1 MGEIWYDRRGWSVG
15 KNREMR
21 SIGGWPGARRW
32 AGSRCPWRE
41 CPRPSSP
48 PPSPSPPPPPPPKQ
62 QDWEEGVG
70 ERKKWSSTSTYRSG
84 SSEEEVDVMR
94 VLLSHR
100 SVLYTPPTVHAASSF
115 SPFIYHGV
123 FFFLCVVILFLT
135 LVSIVNL
142 ITNSYNRY
150 LLYY

>member
-1 MGEIWYDRRGWSVG
+1 MVADLEHAGGREVDVHGENAHVLPLRRHL
-15 KNREMR
+15 
-21 SIGGWPGARRW
+21 PHRR
-32 AGSRCPWRE
+32 RR
-41 CPRPSSP
+41 
-48 PPSPSPPPPPPPKQ
+48 PPPKQ

-123 FFFLCVVILFLT
+123 FFFLCVWGLFF
-135 LVSIVNL
+135 S
-142 ITNSYNRY
+142 
-150 LLYY
+150 